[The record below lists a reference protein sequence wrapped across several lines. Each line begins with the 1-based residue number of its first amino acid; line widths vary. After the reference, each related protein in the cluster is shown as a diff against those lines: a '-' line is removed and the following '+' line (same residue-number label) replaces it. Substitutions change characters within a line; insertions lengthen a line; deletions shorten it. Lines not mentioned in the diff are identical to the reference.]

1 MTMNQ
6 RWTEPFAR
14 RRFFRAGAMGLGFS
28 ALASMLHGKA
38 RPSRYPQRAKRVIF
52 LFMKG
57 GPSQVDTF
65 DFKPALQ
72 RDHGKPL
79 PFAKPKVQFA
89 KTGNLLASP
98 WSFDRYGESGHAI
111 SELFPNLSNHADE
124 LCFIHSLH
132 GTNPAHGAATLKL
145 HTGSDNLIRPGMGAW
160 VSYGL
165 GCENENL
172 PAYVTICPTLAHG
185 GAQNWGSA
193 FLPTVHQG
201 CPIGNASDLADKA
214 KIRHISN
221 GKLTFV
227 QQRSQLAM
235 IRSLNESSHLQGGF
249 GEERLNQRIDSFE
262 LAFRMQGSVPEAQ
275 DISGETL
282 STRKLYGL
290 DTPLTKDFGQQCLM
304 ARRFAERGVRFVQ
317 VTHSDQKVQWDQHGN
332 LRAGHAERA
341 AQVDLPIAGLLSD
354 LKARG
359 MLDDTLV
366 VWGGEFGRTP
376 TVQGPKM
383 DGRDHNPHGF
393 TIWMA
398 GGGVKGGFAYG
409 STDEYG
415 YYAEENPV
423 HVHDFHATLL
433 ALLGLDHEKLTYR
446 HAGRDFRLTDV
457 GGRVVHEI
465 FA

>member
-1 MTMNQ
+1 MNSPLVRKTADFLSRETYQ
-6 RWTEPFAR
+6 SKSPEFQVGSLYRKILNRSPSEAEIKKALDFFMNFKDADNLHLPGSAFAQSILCSNEFLTCDDDESAIDGTFCPKTLLSSR
-14 RRFFRAGAMGLGFS
+14 GNGVGFLRFGEY
-28 ALASMLHGKA
+28 ASWQA

-124 LCFIHSLH
+124 LCFVHSLH

-165 GCENENL
+165 GSENENL

-221 GKLTFV
+221 GRLNFA

-235 IRSLNESSHLQGGF
+235 IRSLNDSPHFSGGF
-249 GEERLNQRIDSFE
+249 LQERIEQRIDTFE
-262 LAFRMQGSVPEAQ
+262 LAFRMQGSVPEA
-275 DISGETL
+275 
-282 STRKLYGL
+282 RH
-290 DTPLTKDFGQQCLM
+290 FG
-304 ARRFAERGVRFVQ
+304 RDSFDKEII
-317 VTHSDQKVQWDQHGN
+317 
-332 LRAGHAERA
+332 RAG
-341 AQVDLPIAGLLSD
+341 
-354 LKARG
+354 
-359 MLDDTLV
+359 
-366 VWGGEFGRTP
+366 
-376 TVQGPKM
+376 
-383 DGRDHNPHGF
+383 
-393 TIWMA
+393 
-398 GGGVKGGFAYG
+398 
-409 STDEYG
+409 
-415 YYAEENPV
+415 
-423 HVHDFHATLL
+423 
-433 ALLGLDHEKLTYR
+433 
-446 HAGRDFRLTDV
+446 
-457 GGRVVHEI
+457 
-465 FA
+465 